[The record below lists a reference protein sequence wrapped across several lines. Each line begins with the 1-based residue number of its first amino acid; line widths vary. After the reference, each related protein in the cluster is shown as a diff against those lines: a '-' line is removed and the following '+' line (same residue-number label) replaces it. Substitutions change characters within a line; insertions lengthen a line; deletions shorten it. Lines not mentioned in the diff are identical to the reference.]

1 MTPQAN
7 ESLLTANGEYSLFRV
22 EPGRDVRLEW
32 SFIAGTATV
41 TPGYVDMQ
49 GNFQPVLPL
58 DGTPPVF
65 GETGG
70 MCDVGI
76 GVSGL
81 AALKI
86 ESAAALN
93 LKICQT
99 LKPIR

>member
-1 MTPQAN
+1 MTPKSN
-7 ESLLTANGEYSLFRV
+7 ESLLNANGEYSLFPV

-32 SFIAGTATV
+32 SFLAGTATV
-41 TPGYVDMQ
+41 APGYVDMQ

-58 DGTPPVF
+58 DGSAPVF
-65 GETGG
+65 AAAGG

-81 AALKI
+81 AALKV
-86 ESAAALN
+86 ESAAGLN

-99 LKPIR
+99 LKPLR